1 MGAVT
6 AFGAQ
11 RDVDELDLLAL
22 RSFFQPLCGTGLRP
36 LAPLAALAA
45 MSLCACTVGP
55 DYIRPPA
62 PPSAEFKEAKKGWK
76 IATPA
81 DEFDRGPWW
90 SVYND
95 PQLSSLLSQV
105 EISNQTVAAAAASY
119 EQARAIIR
127 EAQAN
132 YFPTVT
138 NAWSGT
144 GAYSSAGTSSTST
157 TVVNRSSVLYNP
169 VANMTWNID
178 VWGKIR
184 RQVES
189 NAAATQ
195 VSAAD
200 LDNAKLSAQ
209 ATLATAYFNLRA
221 SDSLEKLLA
230 DTVVEYKKTLE
241 ITRNQYKSGVVSQA
255 DVITAETQVLTTEA
269 QEINVGVQRAQYE
282 HAIAVL
288 IGRPPSELS
297 LKPALLARK
306 IPNIPATVPSVLLER
321 RPDIAAAER
330 LVQEQN
336 ALIGVAVAAFYP
348 TVNLTG
354 MFGFSGATPLP
365 ISAASEVW
373 SLAGTLTQTIFDG
386 GLLSAQLASAKAV
399 YEQSVANYRQTT
411 LTAFQQVE
419 DELAAIRILTLQAA
433 KQDQAVR
440 AARQAVEINLNQYK
454 AGTISFTTVVQAEAI
469 LLSDE
474 ETALT
479 IRQNLFIA
487 SVALIEALGGGW
499 DASLLPDLE
508 GLSRV
513 PTITPPL

>member
-1 MGAVT
+1 MQLFEVRRG
-6 AFGAQ
+6 
-11 RDVDELDLLAL
+11 VDEFELLAL
-22 RSFFQPLCGTGLRP
+22 RSFYHPLPGMGLRP
-36 LAPLAALAA
+36 LVPLALLMGA
-45 MSLCACTVGP
+45 SLCACTVGP

-76 IATPA
+76 VATPR
-81 DEFDRGPWW
+81 DELDRGPWW
-90 SVYND
+90 SVYRD
-95 PQLSSLLSQV
+95 PELSSLLSQV
-105 EISNQTVAAAAASY
+105 EISNQTVAVAAASY

-132 YFPTVT
+132 YFPIVS
-138 NAWSGT
+138 NSWSGT
-144 GAYSSAGTSSTST
+144 GSFASAGTSSTSN
-157 TVVNRSSVLYNP
+157 TVISRSSVLYNP

-178 VWGKIR
+178 VWGKVR
-184 RQVES
+184 RLVES
-189 NAAATQ
+189 DAAATQ

-200 LDNAKLSAQ
+200 LQNVKLSAQ

-230 DTVVEYKKTLE
+230 DTVVEFKKTLE

-269 QEINVGVQRAQYE
+269 QLINVGVQRAQFE

-288 IGRPPSELS
+288 IGRPPSELT
-297 LKPALLARK
+297 LKRGLLAKK
-306 IPNIPATVPSVLLER
+306 IPQIPVSVPSVLLER
-321 RPDIAAAER
+321 RPDVAAAER

-348 TVNLTG
+348 EVNLTG
-354 MFGFSGATPLP
+354 MFGFIGGTPLP
-365 ISAASEVW
+365 ISAANEVW
-373 SLAGTLTQTIFDG
+373 SLAGTVTQTIFDG
-386 GLLSAQLASAKAV
+386 GLLSAQLAAAKAV
-399 YEQSVANYRQTT
+399 YEQAVANYRQTT

-419 DELAAIRILTLQAA
+419 DELAAIRILTQQAV
-433 KQDQAVR
+433 KQDEAVR
-440 AARQAVEINLNQYK
+440 AARQAVTINLNQYQ

-474 ETALT
+474 EAALT

-487 SVALIEALGGGW
+487 SVALIVALGGGW
-499 DASLLPDLE
+499 DASFLPDLQ
-508 GLSRV
+508 GLSKV